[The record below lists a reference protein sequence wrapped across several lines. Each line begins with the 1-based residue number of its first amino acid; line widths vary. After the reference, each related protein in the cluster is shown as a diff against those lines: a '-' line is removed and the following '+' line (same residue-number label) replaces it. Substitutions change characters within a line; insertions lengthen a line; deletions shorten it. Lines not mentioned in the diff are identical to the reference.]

1 MLRLSD
7 DEARRLLG
15 LEAFENDHADE
26 LQRRRLNIAERRLK
40 LAEEKQ
46 KAAENA
52 RNERARTNTQE
63 ADERAANRLLLGF
76 LIYAGLGFLQIIL
89 FIILIITT

>member
-1 MLRLSD
+1 MLKLSE

-15 LEAFENDHADE
+15 LEAVENDHADE
-26 LQRRRLNIAERRLK
+26 LQRRRLDIAERRLK
-40 LAEEKQ
+40 LAEERQ

-52 RNERARTNTQE
+52 RNERARTNSRE
-63 ADERAANRLLLGF
+63 ADERAENRLLASF

>member
-1 MLRLSD
+1 MLKLSE

-26 LQRRRLNIAERRLK
+26 LQRRRLDIAERRLK
-40 LAEEKQ
+40 IAEERQ

-52 RNERARTNTQE
+52 RNERARTNTRE
-63 ADERAANRLLLGF
+63 ADERAANRLIASF

>member
-1 MLRLSD
+1 MLKLSE

-26 LQRRRLNIAERRLK
+26 LQRRRLDIAERRLK
-40 LAEEKQ
+40 LAGERL

-52 RNERARTNTQE
+52 RNERAKTNNRE
-63 ADERAANRLLLGF
+63 ADEQAPNRLLAGF
-76 LIYAGLGFLQIIL
+76 LIYAGLGLLQIVL
-89 FIILIITT
+89 FIILIVTT

>member
-1 MLRLSD
+1 MLKLSE

-26 LQRRRLNIAERRLK
+26 LQRRRLDIAERRLK
-40 LAEEKQ
+40 LAEERQ

-52 RNERARTNTQE
+52 RNERAKTSNRE
-63 ADERAANRLLLGF
+63 ADERAANRLLAGF
-76 LIYAGLGFLQIIL
+76 LMYAGLGFLQIIL

>member
-15 LEAFENDHADE
+15 FEAFENNHADE
-26 LQRRRLNIAERRLK
+26 LQRRRLDIAERRLK
-40 LAEEKQ
+40 LAEERQ

-52 RNERARTNTQE
+52 RNERAKTSSRET
-63 ADERAANRLLLGF
+63 DERAANRLLAGF
-76 LIYAGLGFLQIIL
+76 LIYAGFELLQIIL

>member
-15 LEAFENDHADE
+15 LEAFENDRADE
-26 LQRRRLNIAERRLK
+26 LQRRRLDIAERRLK
-40 LAEEKQ
+40 LAEERQ

-52 RNERARTNTQE
+52 RNERARTNTRE
-63 ADERAANRLLLGF
+63 ADERAANRFLAGF
-76 LIYAGLGFLQIIL
+76 LIYAALGFLQIIL

>member
-26 LQRRRLNIAERRLK
+26 LQRRRLDIAERRLK
-40 LAEEKQ
+40 LAEKRL

-52 RNERARTNTQE
+52 RDERAKTNTRD
-63 ADERAANRLLLGF
+63 ADERAANRLLAGF

>member
-1 MLRLSD
+1 MLKLSE

-26 LQRRRLNIAERRLK
+26 LQRRRLDIAERRLK
-40 LAEEKQ
+40 LAEERQ

-52 RNERARTNTQE
+52 RKTQ
-63 ADERAANRLLLGF
+63 RR
-76 LIYAGLGFLQIIL
+76 
-89 FIILIITT
+89 

>member
-15 LEAFENDHADE
+15 LESFENDHADE
-26 LQRRRLNIAERRLK
+26 LQRRRLDIAERRLK
-40 LAEEKQ
+40 LAEERQ

-52 RNERARTNTQE
+52 RNERARTNSRE
-63 ADERAANRLLLGF
+63 ADERAANRLLAGF
-76 LIYAGLGFLQIIL
+76 LIYAGLGFLQVIL

>member
-1 MLRLSD
+1 MIKLSE
-7 DEARRLLG
+7 DEARRLFG

-26 LQRRRLNIAERRLK
+26 LQRRRLDIAERRLK
-40 LAEEKQ
+40 LAEERQ

-52 RNERARTNTQE
+52 RNERDRTNTRE
-63 ADERAANRLLLGF
+63 TDERAANRLLAGF
-76 LIYAGLGFLQIIL
+76 LIYAGVGLFQIIL

>member
-1 MLRLSD
+1 MLKLSE

-15 LEAFENDHADE
+15 IEAFENDHADE
-26 LQRRRLNIAERRLK
+26 LQRRRLDIAERRLK
-40 LAEEKQ
+40 LAEERQ

-52 RNERARTNTQE
+52 QNERARTNSRE
-63 ADERAANRLLLGF
+63 ADERAAKSLFAGF
-76 LIYAGLGFLQIIL
+76 LMYAGLGFLQIIL

>member
-1 MLRLSD
+1 MLKLSE

-15 LEAFENDHADE
+15 IEAFENDHADE
-26 LQRRRLNIAERRLK
+26 LQRRRLDIAERRLK
-40 LAEEKQ
+40 LAEERQ

-52 RNERARTNTQE
+52 RSERAKTNSRE
-63 ADERAANRLLLGF
+63 ADERAANRLLASF

-89 FIILIITT
+89 FIILIVTT

>member
-1 MLRLSD
+1 MLKLTE

-15 LEAFENDHADE
+15 IEAFENDHADE
-26 LQRRRLNIAERRLK
+26 LQRRRLDIAERRLK
-40 LAEEKQ
+40 LAEERQ

-52 RNERARTNTQE
+52 RSERARTNSRE
-63 ADERAANRLLLGF
+63 AGERAANRLLAGF

-89 FIILIITT
+89 FIILIVTT

>member
-1 MLRLSD
+1 MMRLSE

-15 LEAFENDHADE
+15 LEAFENDHAGE
-26 LQRRRLNIAERRLK
+26 LQRRRLDIAERRLK
-40 LAEEKQ
+40 LAEERQ

-52 RNERARTNTQE
+52 RNERAKTNNRE
-63 ADERAANRLLLGF
+63 SDERAANRLLAGF
-76 LIYAGLGFLQIIL
+76 LIYAGSGLFQIIL